1 MPTDDEIQAARD
13 QRRAQLLAELE
24 QLGDLEKSAV
34 KPRPKAKPKPK
45 PKPESEALRRPML
58 NDEDDLNTTHSV
70 IRGSMG
76 SGWGEIGGS
85 GHFF

>member
-34 KPRPKAKPKPK
+34 KPRPKAKPKP
-45 PKPESEALRRPML
+45 ESEALRRPML
-58 NDEDDLNTTHSV
+58 NDDDDMNAIHSV

-76 SGWGEIGGS
+76 SGWGELKGS
-85 GHFF
+85 I